1 MPNVMTHAM
10 IRSVTTQD
18 AEAIADIYN
27 AYVTGSVASFEVEPV
42 SRLEM
47 SRRIDEV
54 SSRYPW
60 LVYEADGTVC
70 GFCYAHQWKLR
81 AAYERTWE
89 TTVYVAPASV
99 GRGVGKRLMERLIEE
114 CRRAGARV
122 LVACIT
128 GGNESS
134 IGLHR
139 GLGFSQASHFCQV
152 GHKFGRWLDVV
163 DFQLL
168 L

>member
-1 MPNVMTHAM
+1 MTEFNAV
-10 IRSVTTQD
+10 IRRVSAQD
-18 AEAIADIYN
+18 AGAIADIYN
-27 AYVTGSVASFEVEPV
+27 AYVLDSVATFEVEPL

-47 SRRIDEV
+47 SRRIEDV
-54 SSRYPW
+54 SSRYPY
-60 LVYEADGTVC
+60 LVCEADGAVC
-70 GFCYAHQWKLR
+70 GFCYAHQWKDR

-89 TTVYVAPASV
+89 TTVYVAGASV
-99 GRGVGKRLMERLIEE
+99 GRGVGKRLVARLIEE
-114 CRRAGARV
+114 CRSAGAHA

-134 IGLHR
+134 IHMHQ
-139 GLGFSQASHFCQV
+139 GLGFRQVSHFSQV
-152 GHKFGRWLDVV
+152 GVKFGRWLDVV